1 MELTVHSFRAFFMAA
16 FNGERLLAAAAA
28 AAYGCYLFLRAVS
41 VIMEMVTISCRSE

>member
-16 FNGERLLAAAAA
+16 FNGERLLAAAA

-41 VIMEMVTISCRSE
+41 VIMEMVTISCRSG